1 MKKIELI
8 LIFALSL
15 FLLFSCNSTRN
26 PAELSE
32 AETTIRRN
40 TNPVY
45 VTNTKKVYLLPVES
59 IQTSVESYQYFE
71 GDFGSKKFNSNL
83 FLTADSSGISVLI
96 LNEMGIE
103 MGLLVYDGES
113 ASLES
118 TLFPKSLKC
127 EYILLDLQNAYA
139 EEDALKKHYASYG
152 LEFEEVSQT
161 ASSEQNNNAPSS
173 APGGTQSAP
182 LKTRWIKNGK
192 KIIEKISI
200 FEKKIVIE
208 NILRGYSYRL
218 TAAE

>member
-8 LIFALSL
+8 PALTFSL

-32 AETTIRRN
+32 AEATIRRN

-59 IQTSVESYQYFE
+59 IRTPVVSYQYFE

-118 TLFPKSLKC
+118 TMFPKSLKC

-152 LEFEEVSQT
+152 LEFEESSQPVL
-161 ASSEQNNNAPSS
+161 QGPDV
-173 APGGTQSAP
+173 
-182 LKTRWIKNGK
+182 KIRWIKNGK

-200 FEKKIVIE
+200 FEKKIEIE

>member
-8 LIFALSL
+8 TALTLSL
-15 FLLFSCNSTRN
+15 FLLFSCNSSKEPLVLT
-26 PAELSE
+26 E
-32 AETTIRRN
+32 AEATIRRN

-59 IQTSVESYQYFE
+59 IQTPVESYQYFE

-83 FLTADSSGISVLI
+83 FVTAGSSGISVLI

-103 MGLLVYDGES
+103 MGNLVYDGES
-113 ASLES
+113 ASIES

-139 EEDALKKHYASYG
+139 DSVALKPHYASYG
-152 LEFEEVSQT
+152 LVFEEIFQ
-161 ASSEQNNNAPSS
+161 
-173 APGGTQSAP
+173 PGKVP
-182 LKTRWIKNGK
+182 VKTRYIKNGK

-200 FEKKIVIE
+200 FEKKIEIE
-208 NILRGYSYRL
+208 NYLRGYSYRL
-218 TAAE
+218 TASE

>member
-8 LIFALSL
+8 PALTFSL

-26 PAELSE
+26 TAELSE
-32 AETTIRRN
+32 AEATIRRN

-59 IQTSVESYQYFE
+59 IRTPVESYQYFE

-152 LEFEEVSQT
+152 LEFEEVSQP
-161 ASSEQNNNAPSS
+161 ASQGPDV
-173 APGGTQSAP
+173 
-182 LKTRWIKNGK
+182 KIRWIKNGK
-192 KIIEKISI
+192 KIIEKIII
-200 FEKKIVIE
+200 FEKKIEIE

>member
-8 LIFALSL
+8 PALTFSL

-26 PAELSE
+26 PAGLSE
-32 AETTIRRN
+32 AEATIRRN

-59 IQTSVESYQYFE
+59 IRAPVESYQYFE

-152 LEFEEVSQT
+152 LEFEESSQPVL
-161 ASSEQNNNAPSS
+161 QGPDV
-173 APGGTQSAP
+173 
-182 LKTRWIKNGK
+182 KIRWIKNGK

-200 FEKKIVIE
+200 FEKKIEIE

>member
-8 LIFALSL
+8 PALTFSL

-32 AETTIRRN
+32 AEATIRRN

-59 IQTSVESYQYFE
+59 IRAPVESYQYFE

-152 LEFEEVSQT
+152 LEFEESSQPVL
-161 ASSEQNNNAPSS
+161 QGPDV
-173 APGGTQSAP
+173 
-182 LKTRWIKNGK
+182 KIRWIKNGK

-200 FEKKIVIE
+200 FEKKIEIE

>member
-8 LIFALSL
+8 LTFALSL

-32 AETTIRRN
+32 AEATIRRN

-59 IQTSVESYQYFE
+59 IRTPVESYQYFE

-152 LEFEEVSQT
+152 LEFEEFSQ
-161 ASSEQNNNAPSS
+161 PSS
-173 APGGTQSAP
+173 QGPDV
-182 LKTRWIKNGK
+182 KIRYIKNGK

-200 FEKKIVIE
+200 FEKKIEIE

>member
-32 AETTIRRN
+32 AEATIRRN

-59 IQTSVESYQYFE
+59 IRTPVESYQYFE

-83 FLTADSSGISVLI
+83 FLTISVLI

-152 LEFEEVSQT
+152 LEFEEVSQPS
-161 ASSEQNNNAPSS
+161 SSEQNNNAPSS
-173 APGGTQSAP
+173 APGGTQNAP
-182 LKTRWIKNGK
+182 LKTRYIKNGK

-200 FEKKIVIE
+200 FEKKIEIE

>member
-8 LIFALSL
+8 PALTFSL

-26 PAELSE
+26 TAELSE
-32 AETTIRRN
+32 AEATIRRN

-59 IQTSVESYQYFE
+59 IRTPVESYQYFE

-152 LEFEEVSQT
+152 LEFEEVSQP
-161 ASSEQNNNAPSS
+161 ASQGPDV
-173 APGGTQSAP
+173 
-182 LKTRWIKNGK
+182 KIRWIKNGK

-200 FEKKIVIE
+200 FEKKIEIE

>member
-32 AETTIRRN
+32 AEATIRRN

-59 IQTSVESYQYFE
+59 IRTPVESYQYFE

-152 LEFEEVSQT
+152 LEFEEVSQ
-161 ASSEQNNNAPSS
+161 PSS
-173 APGGTQSAP
+173 QGPDV
-182 LKTRWIKNGK
+182 KIRYIKNGK

-200 FEKKIVIE
+200 FEKKIEIE

>member
-8 LIFALSL
+8 PALTFSL

-26 PAELSE
+26 TAELSE
-32 AETTIRRN
+32 AEATIRRN

-59 IQTSVESYQYFE
+59 IRTPVESYQYFE

-118 TLFPKSLKC
+118 TMFPKSLKC

-152 LEFEEVSQT
+152 LEFEEVSQP
-161 ASSEQNNNAPSS
+161 ASQGPDV
-173 APGGTQSAP
+173 
-182 LKTRWIKNGK
+182 KIRWIKNGK

-200 FEKKIVIE
+200 FEKKIEIE

>member
-26 PAELSE
+26 PAGLSE
-32 AETTIRRN
+32 AEATVRRN

-59 IQTSVESYQYFE
+59 IRTPVESYQYFE

-161 ASSEQNNNAPSS
+161 ASQGPDV
-173 APGGTQSAP
+173 
-182 LKTRWIKNGK
+182 KIRYIKNGK

-200 FEKKIVIE
+200 FEKKIEIE

>member
-1 MKKIELI
+1 MMKKIELI
-8 LIFALSL
+8 PALTFSL

-32 AETTIRRN
+32 AEATIRRN

-59 IQTSVESYQYFE
+59 IRTPVESYQYFE

-118 TLFPKSLKC
+118 TMFPKSLKC
-127 EYILLDLQNAYA
+127 E
-139 EEDALKKHYASYG
+139 AS
-152 LEFEEVSQT
+152 T
-161 ASSEQNNNAPSS
+161 
-173 APGGTQSAP
+173 
-182 LKTRWIKNGK
+182 
-192 KIIEKISI
+192 
-200 FEKKIVIE
+200 
-208 NILRGYSYRL
+208 
-218 TAAE
+218 

>member
-8 LIFALSL
+8 LAFGFSL
-15 FLLFSCNSTRN
+15 FLLFSCNSTGI
-26 PAELSE
+26 PAQLSE
-32 AETTIRRN
+32 AEATIRRN

-59 IQTSVESYQYFE
+59 IQTPVENYQYFE

-83 FLTADSSGISVLI
+83 FLSADSSGISVLI

-113 ASLES
+113 ASIES

-139 EEDALKKHYASYG
+139 DTAALKSHYASYG
-152 LEFEEVSQT
+152 LVFEEILQ
-161 ASSEQNNNAPSS
+161 
-173 APGGTQSAP
+173 PGAVP
-182 LKTRWIKNGK
+182 VKTRCIKNGK
-192 KIIEKISI
+192 KIIEKIS
-200 FEKKIVIE
+200 FYERKIEIE

-218 TAAE
+218 TAAESEN

>member
-8 LIFALSL
+8 LTFGLSVFLPL

-32 AETTIRRN
+32 AEATIRRN

-59 IQTSVESYQYFE
+59 IRTPVETYQYFE

-152 LEFEEVSQT
+152 LEFEEVPQT
-161 ASSEQNNNAPSS
+161 ASQGPDV
-173 APGGTQSAP
+173 
-182 LKTRWIKNGK
+182 KIRWIKNGK

-200 FEKKIVIE
+200 FEKKIEIE

>member
-26 PAELSE
+26 PVELSE
-32 AETTIRRN
+32 AEATIRRN

-59 IQTSVESYQYFE
+59 IRTPVESYQYFE

-161 ASSEQNNNAPSS
+161 ASQVPDV
-173 APGGTQSAP
+173 
-182 LKTRWIKNGK
+182 KIRYIKNGK

-200 FEKKIVIE
+200 FEKKIEIE

>member
-8 LIFALSL
+8 LTFALSL

-32 AETTIRRN
+32 AEATIRRN

-59 IQTSVESYQYFE
+59 IQTPVESYQYFE

-152 LEFEEVSQT
+152 LEFEEVSQP
-161 ASSEQNNNAPSS
+161 ASQEPDV
-173 APGGTQSAP
+173 
-182 LKTRWIKNGK
+182 KIRYIKNGK

-200 FEKKIVIE
+200 FEKKIEID

>member
-8 LIFALSL
+8 LTFALSL

-32 AETTIRRN
+32 AEATIRRN

-59 IQTSVESYQYFE
+59 IRTPVESYQYFE

-161 ASSEQNNNAPSS
+161 ASQGPDV
-173 APGGTQSAP
+173 
-182 LKTRWIKNGK
+182 KIRYIKNGK

-200 FEKKIVIE
+200 FEKKIEIE